1 MKEMIIKHKIPVIII
16 AAILLA
22 AAGFAAGMLAKT
34 TLAKDGDYIGAEKA
48 RTIALESV
56 GVSPEKAIFTKTEI
70 DKDDGTPAYEIE
82 FYTGVNEYEFEIHA
96 LTGEVLEKKSE
107 AIYSGDAS
115 QPSPPQTA
123 QTPESTGQTAA
134 SQPQGQ
140 DALPA
145 DSTNYIGI
153 DKAKSI
159 ALNQAGVSPSSA
171 MFTKAHLDS
180 DDGTQIYEIEFVTQ
194 DMEYDCEIHAY
205 TGEVLECG
213 TEQLNCVGN
222 GGHHGAY
229 HNGNCW
235 N

>member
-1 MKEMIIKHKIPVIII
+1 MKEMIIKHKIPVIIM
-16 AAILLA
+16 AALLLA
-22 AAGFAAGMLAKT
+22 AIGFIAGMLAKT
-34 TLAKDGDYIGAEKA
+34 SLAQDGDYIGAEKA

-56 GVSPEKAIFTKTEI
+56 GVSPEKAVFTKAEI
-70 DKDDGTPAYEIE
+70 DEDDGTPAYEIE
-82 FYTGVNEYEFEIHA
+82 FYTGVNEYEFEINA
-96 LTGEVLEKKSE
+96 LTGDILEKKSE
-107 AIYSGDAS
+107 AIYADNALSPSSAQAS
-115 QPSPPQTA
+115 ENT
-123 QTPESTGQTAA
+123 EQTAA
-134 SQPQGQ
+134 SQLSDQ
-140 DALPA
+140 DALP
-145 DSTNYIGI
+145 SGPTNYIGI